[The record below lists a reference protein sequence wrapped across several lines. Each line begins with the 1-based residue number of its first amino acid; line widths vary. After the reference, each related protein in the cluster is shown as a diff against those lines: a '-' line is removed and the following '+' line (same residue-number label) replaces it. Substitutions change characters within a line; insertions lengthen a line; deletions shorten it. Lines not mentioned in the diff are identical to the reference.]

1 MPSFVEELVLLMLD
15 DDGSFISVQDTAA
28 DYGIAGAV
36 LMDLAFANRIDT
48 DADRLPV
55 IDSSPTGN
63 AISDRVLS
71 LIAASGETKPASAW
85 IARLAREEAQPIRRM
100 ALDSLIKQ
108 GVLGGSG
115 GKFLGI
121 FARRR
126 KPVADDRAERAVR
139 RRIEGI
145 LFSNDIPDPRDAAL
159 ICLVD
164 ACAILPAIFSIREI
178 ETARPR
184 LERLRKLD
192 PIGREMG
199 EAIEEIRRSIM
210 IAMSYMPH

>member
-15 DDGSFISVQDTAA
+15 VQDTDA
-28 DYGIAGAV
+28 DYGIAGAA

-48 DADRLPV
+48 DADRLTV

-85 IARLAREEAQPIRRM
+85 IARLAREEARPVRKM
-100 ALDSLIKQ
+100 ALDSLVGRGILERA
-108 GVLGGSG
+108 GER
-115 GKFLGI
+115 FLWV
-121 FARRR
+121 FERTRH
-126 KPVADDRAERAVR
+126 PVVDDRAERAVR
-139 RRIEGI
+139 RRIADAI
-145 LFSNDIPDPRDAAL
+145 FSDDIPDPRDAAL

-164 ACAILPAIFSIREI
+164 ACAILPAIFSVREI
-178 ETARPR
+178 EKVRPR
-184 LERLRKLD
+184 IERLRKLD